1 MSIKFA
7 VINATASGVN
17 TVVAAVSGK
26 KLRVLGYS
34 ASATAA
40 VTSTW
45 KSASTAI
52 SGPMALGVAGNVS
65 VGLGAASFMSEFGVF
80 ETAVGEALVLNLSLA
95 TTVGGHLV
103 YREVQV

>member
-1 MSIKFA
+1 MSMKFSI
-7 VINATASGVN
+7 INATANGAN

-40 VTSTW
+40 VTATW
-45 KSASTAI
+45 RSGATAI
-52 SGPMALGVAGNVS
+52 SGPMAIGVAGNVS
-65 VGLGAASFMSEFGVF
+65 VGLGASTFMNEFGVF
-80 ETAVGEALVLNLSLA
+80 ETAVDEALVLNLSLA